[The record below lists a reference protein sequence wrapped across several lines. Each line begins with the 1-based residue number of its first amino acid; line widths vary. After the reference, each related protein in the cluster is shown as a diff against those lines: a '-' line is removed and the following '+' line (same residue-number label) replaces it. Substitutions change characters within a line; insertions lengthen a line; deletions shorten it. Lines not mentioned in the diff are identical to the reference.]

1 MEKKIYIVTS
11 GEYSDYRIERV
22 FSTKGKANEFI
33 QQQGSDFRIEEFV
46 IDEEKVK
53 KEEKIWD
60 VEINIDNNSV
70 IESIPCNFLRREE
83 GTCEYH
89 ECMFNNV
96 VDLYVKAD
104 SMDKAIKIAKE
115 RYFAIKSNDY
125 IWMRLTR
132 PCNDSLW
139 NKYERFNIR
148 TNEFI
153 KP

>member
-22 FSTKGKANEFI
+22 FSTKEKANEFV
-33 QQQGSDFRIEEFV
+33 QQHGTDYGIEEYV
-46 IDEEKVK
+46 VDEEKVK
-53 KEEKIWD
+53 KEEKIWK

-70 IESIPCNFLRREE
+70 IESIPHNFSRREE

-89 ECMFNNV
+89 EYMCNDV

-115 RYFAIKSNDY
+115 RYFAIKANDY
-125 IWMRLTR
+125 IWSTLAKRE
-132 PCNDSLW
+132 NI
-139 NKYERFNIR
+139 NQVFFNIH
-148 TNEFI
+148 TNKFI
-153 KP
+153 KH

>member
-11 GEYSDYRIERV
+11 GEYSDYRIDAV
-22 FSTKGKANEFI
+22 FTTKEKANEFI
-33 QQQGSDFRIEEFV
+33 QQQGSGFRIEEFV

-60 VEINIDNNSV
+60 VEINIDDNSV
-70 IESIPCNFLRREE
+70 NKSIPRIFLCREE

-89 ECMFNNV
+89 EYFRNDV

-115 RYFAIKSNDY
+115 RYFAIKAKDY
-125 IWMRLTR
+125 IWSTLTKR
-132 PCNDSLW
+132 ENI
-139 NKYERFNIR
+139 NQVFFNIH

-153 KP
+153 KL

>member
-11 GEYSDYRIERV
+11 GEYSDYTIERV
-22 FSTKGKANEFI
+22 FSTKEKANEFI
-33 QQQGSDFRIEEFV
+33 QQHGTDYRIEEYV
-46 IDEEKVK
+46 VDEEKVK

-60 VEINIDNNSV
+60 VEIDIDDNSV
-70 IESIPCNFLRREE
+70 IQSIPRNFLCREE

-89 ECMFNNV
+89 EYFWNDV
-96 VDLYVKAD
+96 VDLCVKAD

-125 IWMRLTR
+125 IWSTLTKR
-132 PCNDSLW
+132 ENI
-139 NKYERFNIR
+139 NKVFFNIH

-153 KP
+153 KPDTL